1 MMTQRSSMP
10 QRTTATDRDLD
21 WLLDR
26 LVDQVPGTRH
36 AVVLSDD
43 GLVVSKSEKLV
54 RADAERLAAIATGQ
68 QSLARGVGDLFGGG
82 GTRQIIIELANLWL
96 FISAAGHGTHLA
108 VLADQEVDAE
118 VMAVAMHT
126 LVLQVGR
133 HLGTEARLGPE
144 RGERGADAGA
154 SLGRRAP
161 R

>member
-1 MMTQRSSMP
+1 MTERPSLP

-36 AVVLSDD
+36 AIVLSDD
-43 GLVVSKSEKLV
+43 GLVVSQSKGIE

-68 QSLARGVGDLFGGG
+68 QSLARGVGELFDGGG
-82 GTRQIIIELANLWL
+82 VRQIIVELAGLWL
-96 FISAAGHGTHLA
+96 FVSAAGHGTHLA

-133 HLGTEARLGPE
+133 HLGTETRVGPE
-144 RGERGADAGA
+144 HGEEGADAGA
-154 SLGRRAP
+154 PLGRRAP